1 MPRMALAAISG
12 HAATPA
18 AVSVAKLPQN
28 GVLTLRNSRFR
39 PIQGPHFKAC
49 FRASWHSFL
58 TEFHCIGGVLRRKIM
73 EANKDLIE
81 VLNDLIRINHDRTD
95 GYHKAVEEL
104 KPTDIDLK
112 TMFTNMANTSMQY
125 ANALAAEV
133 RNLGGAPASDSTQS
147 GKLYRVWMDI
157 RSGISA
163 RDRKSVLALCE
174 FGEDAALKAYNLA
187 LESDAA
193 IPADVRQVI
202 MEQKTALQSSH
213 DVVKRYRDMHEAVS

>member
-1 MPRMALAAISG
+1 
-12 HAATPA
+12 
-18 AVSVAKLPQN
+18 
-28 GVLTLRNSRFR
+28 
-39 PIQGPHFKAC
+39 
-49 FRASWHSFL
+49 
-58 TEFHCIGGVLRRKIM
+58 M

-81 VLNDLIRINHDRTD
+81 VLNDLIRINHDRTE

-112 TMFTNMANTSMQY
+112 TMFTNMANASVQY
-125 ANALAAEV
+125 SNALSTEV
-133 RNLGGAPASDSTQS
+133 RNLGGNPASDSTQS

-157 RSGISA
+157 KSSVSA

-187 LESDAA
+187 LESDAEISAEIRQLIVEQRGA
-193 IPADVRQVI
+193 I
-202 MEQKTALQSSH
+202 QSSH

>member
-1 MPRMALAAISG
+1 
-12 HAATPA
+12 
-18 AVSVAKLPQN
+18 
-28 GVLTLRNSRFR
+28 
-39 PIQGPHFKAC
+39 
-49 FRASWHSFL
+49 
-58 TEFHCIGGVLRRKIM
+58 M

-81 VLNDLIRINHDRTD
+81 VLNDLIRINHDRTE

-112 TMFTNMANTSMQY
+112 TMFTNMANTSVQF
-125 ANALAAEV
+125 ANALATDV
-133 RNLGGAPASDSTQS
+133 RNLGGTPAVDSTQS

-187 LESDAA
+187 LESDAE
-193 IPADVRQVI
+193 IPAEIRQAIV
-202 MEQKTALQSSH
+202 EQKNTIQTSH

>member
-1 MPRMALAAISG
+1 
-12 HAATPA
+12 
-18 AVSVAKLPQN
+18 
-28 GVLTLRNSRFR
+28 
-39 PIQGPHFKAC
+39 
-49 FRASWHSFL
+49 
-58 TEFHCIGGVLRRKIM
+58 M

-81 VLNDLIRINHDRTD
+81 VLNDLIRINHDRTE

-112 TMFTNMANTSMQY
+112 TMFTNMANSSVQY
-125 ANALAAEV
+125 ANALSTEV
-133 RNLGGAPASDSTQS
+133 RNLGGNPATDSTQS

-157 RSGISA
+157 KSGITA

-187 LESDAA
+187 LESDAE
-193 IPADVRQVI
+193 IPAEIRQTI
-202 MEQKTALQSSH
+202 LEQRSAIQSSH

>member
-1 MPRMALAAISG
+1 
-12 HAATPA
+12 
-18 AVSVAKLPQN
+18 
-28 GVLTLRNSRFR
+28 
-39 PIQGPHFKAC
+39 
-49 FRASWHSFL
+49 
-58 TEFHCIGGVLRRKIM
+58 M

-81 VLNDLIRINHDRTD
+81 ILNDLIRINHDRTE

-112 TMFTNMANTSMQY
+112 TMFTNMANTSVQY
-125 ANALAAEV
+125 ANALSAEV
-133 RNLGGAPASDSTQS
+133 RNLGGNPASDSTQS

-187 LESDAA
+187 LESDAE
-193 IPADVRQVI
+193 IPADIRQVI
-202 MEQKTALQSSH
+202 MDQKSSIQSSH

>member
-1 MPRMALAAISG
+1 MKS
-12 HAATPA
+12 
-18 AVSVAKLPQN
+18 N
-28 GVLTLRNSRFR
+28 N
-39 PIQGPHFKAC
+39 
-49 FRASWHSFL
+49 
-58 TEFHCIGGVLRRKIM
+58 
-73 EANKDLIE
+73 DLIE
-81 VLNDLIRINHDRTD
+81 VLNDLIRINHDRTE

-112 TMFTNMANTSMQY
+112 TMFTNMANTSVQF

-133 RNLGGAPASDSTQS
+133 RNLGGTPASDSTQS

-157 RSGISA
+157 KSGISA

-187 LESDAA
+187 LESDADITA
-193 IPADVRQVI
+193 EVRGLIV
-202 MEQKTALQSSH
+202 EQRSSIQSSH

>member
-1 MPRMALAAISG
+1 MD
-12 HAATPA
+12 
-18 AVSVAKLPQN
+18 
-28 GVLTLRNSRFR
+28 
-39 PIQGPHFKAC
+39 
-49 FRASWHSFL
+49 
-58 TEFHCIGGVLRRKIM
+58 
-73 EANKDLIE
+73 ANKDLIE

-112 TMFTNMANTSMQY
+112 TMFTNMANSSVQY

-133 RNLGGAPASDSTQS
+133 RNLGGTPAVDSTQS

-187 LESDAA
+187 LESDAE
-193 IPADVRQVI
+193 IPAQVRQVI
-202 MEQKTALQSSH
+202 MDQKGSIQTSH

>member
-1 MPRMALAAISG
+1 MKS
-12 HAATPA
+12 
-18 AVSVAKLPQN
+18 N
-28 GVLTLRNSRFR
+28 N
-39 PIQGPHFKAC
+39 
-49 FRASWHSFL
+49 
-58 TEFHCIGGVLRRKIM
+58 
-73 EANKDLIE
+73 DLIE
-81 VLNDLIRINHDRTD
+81 VLNDLIRINHDRTE

-112 TMFTNMANTSMQY
+112 TMFTNMANSSVQF

-157 RSGISA
+157 KSGISA

-187 LESDAA
+187 LESDADITA
-193 IPADVRQVI
+193 EVRGLIV
-202 MEQKTALQSSH
+202 EQRSSIQSSH

>member
-1 MPRMALAAISG
+1 
-12 HAATPA
+12 
-18 AVSVAKLPQN
+18 
-28 GVLTLRNSRFR
+28 
-39 PIQGPHFKAC
+39 
-49 FRASWHSFL
+49 
-58 TEFHCIGGVLRRKIM
+58 M

-81 VLNDLIRINHDRTD
+81 VLNDLIRINHDRTE

-104 KPTDIDLK
+104 KPTDIDLR
-112 TMFTNMANTSMQY
+112 TMFTNMANNSVQY

-133 RNLGGAPASDSTQS
+133 RNLGGTPAADSTQS

-187 LESDAA
+187 LESEAE

-202 MEQKTALQSSH
+202 MDQKKSLQTSH